1 MTDQTVSRSLR
12 PPSARLTAV
21 PEARREPAADVRGAR
36 ARPAPVW
43 RAPSLLIAGAVA
55 GAGLTVSMRQIAGDA
70 ADATMLTAVAI
81 GAAITAFTLSPGH
94 AAEEAEAKGGS
105 AIDLSDLSAW
115 TMQKEGAW
123 VVKDGEIQP
132 AAEKKQAG
140 GYLWSKEKFE
150 DFRLSLEFKM
160 SEKCN
165 SGVFFRTDPK
175 NAVQGG
181 FEIQVFD
188 SAGKDEVG
196 SHDCGALY
204 DAKAPSVNAA
214 KPPGEWNQMVI
225 TAKGPKITVELNG
238 QEVVNV
244 NIDDW
249 TTANQNPDGSKNK
262 FKTALKEIPRN
273 NHLGIQ
279 YHGHPVW
286 YRNLSV
292 ERL

>member
-1 MTDQTVSRSLR
+1 MKTLLPHSIV
-12 PPSARLTAV
+12 PTA
-21 PEARREPAADVRGAR
+21 A
-36 ARPAPVW
+36 
-43 RAPSLLIAGAVA
+43 LVA
-55 GAGLTVSMRQIAGDA
+55 FALG
-70 ADATMLTAVAI
+70 
-81 GAAITAFTLSPGH
+81 FPG
-94 AAEEAEAKGGS
+94 AAEESKAGD

-123 VVKDGEIQP
+123 VKKDGEIQP
-132 AAEKKQAG
+132 ASGEKKAG
-140 GYLWSKEKFE
+140 GYLWSNEKFE

-165 SGVFFRTDPK
+165 SGVFFRTDPT

-181 FEIQVFD
+181 FEIQIFD
-188 SAGKDEVG
+188 SAGKDEID

-204 DAKAPSVNAA
+204 DAKAPSANAA
-214 KPPGEWNQMVI
+214 KPAGEWNRMVI
-225 TAKGPKITVELNG
+225 TAKGPMITVELNG
-238 QEVVNV
+238 QEVVDV

-249 TTANQNPDGSKNK
+249 TTGNQNPDGSKNK
-262 FKTALKEIPRN
+262 FKTALKDLPRN

-286 YRNLSV
+286 YRNLSI